1 MTDDSTSDY
10 YCKESVGGETL
21 SHKAPRV
28 ASVYALDPRTG
39 LEGCDSPRTR
49 TCLSLAPPAGTP
61 LLLQGARLCAMGLK
75 QKKALAK
82 KESGDLKVDKTS
94 KAGYD
99 RSNVAEV
106 IKRLKKMAKEDTNRF
121 DKMGLDETLER
132 LEASERV
139 AASVDAALAR
149 ETERKRALLSA
160 FLERGLTPPAPETL
174 DETPTGNVSDNL
186 SRTKTTESD
195 NPESLETV
203 SDEDA
208 VKMAKTRLAET
219 QASSRRKLAAAK
231 RARQHNEAMLV
242 ALDKE
247 GVAAPEEAKA
257 GADM

>member
-1 MTDDSTSDY
+1 
-10 YCKESVGGETL
+10 
-21 SHKAPRV
+21 
-28 ASVYALDPRTG
+28 
-39 LEGCDSPRTR
+39 
-49 TCLSLAPPAGTP
+49 
-61 LLLQGARLCAMGLK
+61 MGLK
-75 QKKALAK
+75 QKKAVAK

-106 IKRLKKMAKEDTNRF
+106 IKRLKQMAKEDTNRF

-139 AASVDAALAR
+139 AASVDAALAQ
-149 ETERKRALLSA
+149 ESARKRALLSA
-160 FLERGLTPPAPETL
+160 FLERGETPPAPESAD

-186 SRTKTTESD
+186 AAKASAETSAPLKT
-195 NPESLETV
+195 LETA

-208 VKMAKTRLAET
+208 IAVAKNRLAET

-231 RARQHNEAMLV
+231 RARAHNEVMLA
-242 ALDKE
+242 ALDAR
-247 GVAAPEEAKA
+247 GIAAPDEAKA

>member
-1 MTDDSTSDY
+1 M
-10 YCKESVGGETL
+10 
-21 SHKAPRV
+21 
-28 ASVYALDPRTG
+28 
-39 LEGCDSPRTR
+39 
-49 TCLSLAPPAGTP
+49 
-61 LLLQGARLCAMGLK
+61 LQGDGRLCAMGLK

-160 FLERGLTPPAPETL
+160 FLERGLAPPAPEIN

-186 SRTKTTESD
+186 SKATTTESGD
-195 NPESLETV
+195 PESLETV

-208 VKMAKTRLAET
+208 VTMAKTRLAET

>member
-1 MTDDSTSDY
+1 M
-10 YCKESVGGETL
+10 
-21 SHKAPRV
+21 
-28 ASVYALDPRTG
+28 
-39 LEGCDSPRTR
+39 
-49 TCLSLAPPAGTP
+49 
-61 LLLQGARLCAMGLK
+61 LQGDGRLCAMGLK

-139 AASVDAALAR
+139 AASVDAALAI

-160 FLERGLTPPAPETL
+160 FLERGLTPPAPETN

-186 SRTKTTESD
+186 SKATTTTESGD
-195 NPESLETV
+195 PATLETV

-208 VKMAKTRLAET
+208 VTMAKTRLAET

>member
-1 MTDDSTSDY
+1 
-10 YCKESVGGETL
+10 
-21 SHKAPRV
+21 
-28 ASVYALDPRTG
+28 
-39 LEGCDSPRTR
+39 
-49 TCLSLAPPAGTP
+49 
-61 LLLQGARLCAMGLK
+61 MGLK

-160 FLERGLTPPAPETL
+160 FLERGLTPPAPETN

-186 SRTKTTESD
+186 SKAKTTGSGD
-195 NPESLETV
+195 SESLETV

-208 VKMAKTRLAET
+208 VTMAKTRLAET

>member
-1 MTDDSTSDY
+1 
-10 YCKESVGGETL
+10 
-21 SHKAPRV
+21 
-28 ASVYALDPRTG
+28 
-39 LEGCDSPRTR
+39 
-49 TCLSLAPPAGTP
+49 
-61 LLLQGARLCAMGLK
+61 MGLK
-75 QKKALAK
+75 QKKAVAK

-106 IKRLKKMAKEDTNRF
+106 IKRLKQMAKEDTNRF

-139 AASVDAALAR
+139 AASVDAALAQ
-149 ETERKRALLSA
+149 ESARKRALLSA
-160 FLERGLTPPAPETL
+160 FLERGETPPAPESAD

-186 SRTKTTESD
+186 AKASAETSA
-195 NPESLETV
+195 PLETRLETA

-208 VKMAKTRLAET
+208 IAVAKNRLAET

-231 RARQHNEAMLV
+231 RARAHNEVMLA
-242 ALDKE
+242 ALDAR
-247 GVAAPEEAKA
+247 GIAAPDEAKA

>member
-1 MTDDSTSDY
+1 MSIAADSDAPLACATR
-10 YCKESVGGETL
+10 G
-21 SHKAPRV
+21 APR
-28 ASVYALDPRTG
+28 ASATPRH
-39 LEGCDSPRTR
+39 
-49 TCLSLAPPAGTP
+49 
-61 LLLQGARLCAMGLK
+61 AMGLK
-75 QKKALAK
+75 QKKAVAK

-106 IKRLKKMAKEDTNRF
+106 IKRLKQMAKEDTNRF

-139 AASVDAALAR
+139 AASVDAALAQ
-149 ETERKRALLSA
+149 ESARKRALLSA
-160 FLERGLTPPAPETL
+160 FLERGETPPAPESAD

-186 SRTKTTESD
+186 AAKASAETSAPLKT
-195 NPESLETV
+195 LETA

-208 VKMAKTRLAET
+208 IAVAKNRLAET

-231 RARQHNEAMLV
+231 RARAHNEVMLA
-242 ALDKE
+242 ALDAR
-247 GVAAPEEAKA
+247 GIAAPDEAKA

>member
-1 MTDDSTSDY
+1 
-10 YCKESVGGETL
+10 
-21 SHKAPRV
+21 
-28 ASVYALDPRTG
+28 
-39 LEGCDSPRTR
+39 
-49 TCLSLAPPAGTP
+49 
-61 LLLQGARLCAMGLK
+61 MGLK

-106 IKRLKKMAKEDTNRF
+106 IKRLKQMAKDDTNRF

-139 AASVDAALAR
+139 AASVDAALAQ
-149 ETERKRALLSA
+149 ESARKRALLSA
-160 FLERGLTPPAPETL
+160 FLERGETPPAPESVD

-186 SRTKTTESD
+186 AKASADTSAPLST
-195 NPESLETV
+195 LETA

-208 VKMAKTRLAET
+208 IAVAKHRLAET

-231 RARQHNEAMLV
+231 RARAHNETMLA
-242 ALDKE
+242 ALDAR
-247 GVAAPEEAKA
+247 GIAAPDEAKA

>member
-1 MTDDSTSDY
+1 M
-10 YCKESVGGETL
+10 
-21 SHKAPRV
+21 
-28 ASVYALDPRTG
+28 
-39 LEGCDSPRTR
+39 
-49 TCLSLAPPAGTP
+49 
-61 LLLQGARLCAMGLK
+61 LQGDGRLCAMGLK

-139 AASVDAALAR
+139 AASVDAALER
-149 ETERKRALLSA
+149 ETARKRVLLSA
-160 FLERGLTPPAPETL
+160 FLERGLTPPAPETR

-186 SRTKTTESD
+186 SRTKTTESGD
-195 NPESLETV
+195 PESLETV

-219 QASSRRKLAAAK
+219 QASSRRKLASAK

-247 GVAAPEEAKA
+247 GVAVPEEAKA

>member
-1 MTDDSTSDY
+1 
-10 YCKESVGGETL
+10 
-21 SHKAPRV
+21 
-28 ASVYALDPRTG
+28 
-39 LEGCDSPRTR
+39 
-49 TCLSLAPPAGTP
+49 
-61 LLLQGARLCAMGLK
+61 MGLK
-75 QKKALAK
+75 QKKAVAK

-106 IKRLKKMAKEDTNRF
+106 IKRLKQMAKEDTNRF

-149 ETERKRALLSA
+149 ESARKRALLSA
-160 FLERGLTPPAPETL
+160 FLERGETPPAPESAD

-186 SRTKTTESD
+186 AKASAETSA
-195 NPESLETV
+195 PLETRFETA

-208 VKMAKTRLAET
+208 IAVAKNRLAET

-231 RARQHNEAMLV
+231 RARAHNEAMLA
-242 ALDKE
+242 ALDAR
-247 GVAAPEEAKA
+247 GIAAPDEAKA

>member
-1 MTDDSTSDY
+1 
-10 YCKESVGGETL
+10 
-21 SHKAPRV
+21 
-28 ASVYALDPRTG
+28 
-39 LEGCDSPRTR
+39 
-49 TCLSLAPPAGTP
+49 
-61 LLLQGARLCAMGLK
+61 MGLK
-75 QKKALAK
+75 QKKAVAK

-106 IKRLKKMAKEDTNRF
+106 IKRLKQMAKEDTNRF

-139 AASVDAALAR
+139 AASVDAALAQ
-149 ETERKRALLSA
+149 ESARKRALLSA
-160 FLERGLTPPAPETL
+160 FLERGETPPAPESAD

-186 SRTKTTESD
+186 AKASAETSA
-195 NPESLETV
+195 PLETRLDTA

-208 VKMAKTRLAET
+208 IAVAKNRLAET

-231 RARQHNEAMLV
+231 RARAHNEAMLA
-242 ALDKE
+242 ALDAR
-247 GVAAPEEAKA
+247 GIAAPDEAKA

>member
-1 MTDDSTSDY
+1 
-10 YCKESVGGETL
+10 
-21 SHKAPRV
+21 
-28 ASVYALDPRTG
+28 
-39 LEGCDSPRTR
+39 
-49 TCLSLAPPAGTP
+49 
-61 LLLQGARLCAMGLK
+61 MGLK
-75 QKKALAK
+75 QKKAVAK

-106 IKRLKKMAKEDTNRF
+106 IKRLKQMAKEDTNRF

-149 ETERKRALLSA
+149 ESARKRALLSA
-160 FLERGLTPPAPETL
+160 FLERGETPPAPESAD

-186 SRTKTTESD
+186 AKASAETSA
-195 NPESLETV
+195 PLETRLETA

-208 VKMAKTRLAET
+208 IAVAKNRLAET

-231 RARQHNEAMLV
+231 RARAHNEAMLA
-242 ALDKE
+242 ALDAR
-247 GVAAPEEAKA
+247 GIAAPDEAKA

>member
-1 MTDDSTSDY
+1 
-10 YCKESVGGETL
+10 
-21 SHKAPRV
+21 
-28 ASVYALDPRTG
+28 
-39 LEGCDSPRTR
+39 
-49 TCLSLAPPAGTP
+49 
-61 LLLQGARLCAMGLK
+61 MGLK

-160 FLERGLTPPAPETL
+160 FLERGLTPPAPEIN
-174 DETPTGNVSDNL
+174 DETPPVTSP
-186 SRTKTTESD
+186 TT
-195 NPESLETV
+195 SLRRRPRRVATP
-203 SDEDA
+203 SP
-208 VKMAKTRLAET
+208 
-219 QASSRRKLAAAK
+219 SRRFPT
-231 RARQHNEAMLV
+231 RMR
-242 ALDKE
+242 
-247 GVAAPEEAKA
+247 
-257 GADM
+257 

>member
-1 MTDDSTSDY
+1 
-10 YCKESVGGETL
+10 
-21 SHKAPRV
+21 
-28 ASVYALDPRTG
+28 
-39 LEGCDSPRTR
+39 
-49 TCLSLAPPAGTP
+49 
-61 LLLQGARLCAMGLK
+61 MGLK
-75 QKKALAK
+75 QKKAVAK

-106 IKRLKKMAKEDTNRF
+106 IKRLKQMAKEDTNRF

-139 AASVDAALAR
+139 AASVDAALAQ
-149 ETERKRALLSA
+149 ESARKRALLSA
-160 FLERGLTPPAPETL
+160 FLERGETPPAPESAD

-186 SRTKTTESD
+186 AKASAETSA
-195 NPESLETV
+195 PLETRLETA

-208 VKMAKTRLAET
+208 IAVAKNRLAET

-231 RARQHNEAMLV
+231 RARAHNEAMLA
-242 ALDKE
+242 ALDAR
-247 GVAAPEEAKA
+247 GIAAPDEAKA

>member
-1 MTDDSTSDY
+1 
-10 YCKESVGGETL
+10 
-21 SHKAPRV
+21 
-28 ASVYALDPRTG
+28 
-39 LEGCDSPRTR
+39 
-49 TCLSLAPPAGTP
+49 
-61 LLLQGARLCAMGLK
+61 MGLK
-75 QKKALAK
+75 QKKAVAK

-106 IKRLKKMAKEDTNRF
+106 IKRLKQMAKEDTNRF

-139 AASVDAALAR
+139 AASVDAALAQ
-149 ETERKRALLSA
+149 ESARKRALLSA
-160 FLERGLTPPAPETL
+160 FLERGETPPAPESAD

-186 SRTKTTESD
+186 AKASAETSA
-195 NPESLETV
+195 PLETRLDTA

-208 VKMAKTRLAET
+208 IAVAKNRLAET

-231 RARQHNEAMLV
+231 RARAHNEVMLA
-242 ALDKE
+242 ALDAR
-247 GVAAPEEAKA
+247 GIAAPDEAKA

>member
-1 MTDDSTSDY
+1 
-10 YCKESVGGETL
+10 
-21 SHKAPRV
+21 
-28 ASVYALDPRTG
+28 
-39 LEGCDSPRTR
+39 
-49 TCLSLAPPAGTP
+49 
-61 LLLQGARLCAMGLK
+61 MGLK
-75 QKKALAK
+75 QKKAVAK

-106 IKRLKKMAKEDTNRF
+106 IKRLKQMAKEDTNRF

-139 AASVDAALAR
+139 AASVDAALAQ
-149 ETERKRALLSA
+149 ESARKRALLSA
-160 FLERGLTPPAPETL
+160 FLERGETPPAPESAD

-186 SRTKTTESD
+186 AKASAETSGA
-195 NPESLETV
+195 PLETRLDTA

-208 VKMAKTRLAET
+208 IAVAKNRLAET

-231 RARQHNEAMLV
+231 RARAHNEVMLA
-242 ALDKE
+242 ALDAR
-247 GVAAPEEAKA
+247 GIAAPDEAKA

>member
-1 MTDDSTSDY
+1 M
-10 YCKESVGGETL
+10 
-21 SHKAPRV
+21 
-28 ASVYALDPRTG
+28 
-39 LEGCDSPRTR
+39 
-49 TCLSLAPPAGTP
+49 
-61 LLLQGARLCAMGLK
+61 LQGDGRLCAMGLK

-160 FLERGLTPPAPETL
+160 FLERGLAPPAPETF

-186 SRTKTTESD
+186 SKAKTTESGD
-195 NPESLETV
+195 PESLETV

-208 VKMAKTRLAET
+208 VTMAKTRLAET

>member
-1 MTDDSTSDY
+1 MYIATDSD
-10 YCKESVGGETL
+10 
-21 SHKAPRV
+21 APLACATRGALR
-28 ASVYALDPRTG
+28 ASATPRH
-39 LEGCDSPRTR
+39 
-49 TCLSLAPPAGTP
+49 
-61 LLLQGARLCAMGLK
+61 AMGLK
-75 QKKALAK
+75 QKKAVAK

-106 IKRLKKMAKEDTNRF
+106 IKRLKQMAKEDTNRF

-139 AASVDAALAR
+139 AASVDAALAQ
-149 ETERKRALLSA
+149 ESARKRALLSA
-160 FLERGLTPPAPETL
+160 FLERGETPPAPESAD

-186 SRTKTTESD
+186 AKASAESSAPLKT
-195 NPESLETV
+195 LETA

-208 VKMAKTRLAET
+208 IAVAKNRLAET

-231 RARQHNEAMLV
+231 RARAHNEVMLA
-242 ALDKE
+242 ALDAR
-247 GVAAPEEAKA
+247 GIAAPDEAKA

>member
-1 MTDDSTSDY
+1 
-10 YCKESVGGETL
+10 
-21 SHKAPRV
+21 
-28 ASVYALDPRTG
+28 
-39 LEGCDSPRTR
+39 
-49 TCLSLAPPAGTP
+49 
-61 LLLQGARLCAMGLK
+61 MGLK
-75 QKKALAK
+75 QKKAVAK

-106 IKRLKKMAKEDTNRF
+106 IKRLKQMAKEDTNRF

-139 AASVDAALAR
+139 AASVDAALAQ
-149 ETERKRALLSA
+149 ESARKRALLSA
-160 FLERGLTPPAPETL
+160 FLERGETPPAPESAD

-186 SRTKTTESD
+186 AKAST
-195 NPESLETV
+195 LETA

-208 VKMAKTRLAET
+208 IAVAKNRLAET

-231 RARQHNEAMLV
+231 RARAHNEAMLA
-242 ALDKE
+242 ALDAR
-247 GVAAPEEAKA
+247 GIAAPDEAKA